1 MPDFILAYHGG
12 EMPETPEEGEQEMAR
27 WRKWMGDIEA
37 SIVDGG
43 NPVGKSSTL
52 SASGVVD
59 NGGPSPLSGY
69 TIIKAA
75 DKAGAIKLAE
85 GCPHLAH
92 GTIEIAEIIEM

>member
-1 MPDFILAYHGG
+1 MPDFMLAYHGG
-12 EMPETPEEGEQEMAR
+12 EMPETPEEGEKEMAL
-27 WRKWMGDIEA
+27 WQKWMDEIA
-37 SIVDGG
+37 DSIVDAG
-43 NPVGKSSTL
+43 NPVGQSSTL

-59 NGGPSPLSGY
+59 GGGPNPLSGY

-75 DKAGAIKLAE
+75 DQAAAIKLAQ